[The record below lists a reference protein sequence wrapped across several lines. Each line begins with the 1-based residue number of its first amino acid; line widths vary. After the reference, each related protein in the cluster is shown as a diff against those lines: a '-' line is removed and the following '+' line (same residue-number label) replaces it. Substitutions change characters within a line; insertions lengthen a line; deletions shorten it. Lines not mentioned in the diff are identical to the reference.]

1 MTTEPFAVAPAS
13 IRKAIVRY
21 YDVATHK
28 AHVQLVGSHP
38 TVVESV
44 RVATDIPAGDVVAGR
59 QCTVLFLDPANQ
71 DDAIV
76 LTIQGNLPSGGGGVS
91 DHGLLSGLG
100 DDDHPQYG
108 ALAQAETV
116 AANWTFGAGLQLA
129 ASQTIKDSGG
139 TGRILLSTAAYQLT
153 LTGAVKATA
162 SGAHGATQLLAERVG
177 AQGSVDLSLIEASS
191 TASFSGD
198 GRLFIGLK
206 GQPKPTFAAS
216 SVGHSLHGLD
226 FGAVAGSGASSIG
239 IGEAI
244 AVTVYFG
251 SVNFSGTITKAGG
264 IQIVAP
270 VVIGSPAYTT
280 AFGLDLFDP
289 LSAKIVD
296 YTHLALAN
304 ITGATGFR
312 RHIEALGLTNTNLR
326 VEAGDPTTPGAL
338 KGRAQ
343 LLAAFN
349 ENGVIALRRVEWVD
363 AGAAGGAG
371 LPANA
376 KVLVA
381 I

>member
-1 MTTEPFAVAPAS
+1 MATVIKKAVV
-13 IRKAIVRY
+13 KA
-21 YDVATHK
+21 YDAGTHRAT
-28 AHVQLVGSHP
+28 VQIAGSLG
-38 TVVESV
+38 VWLESV

-59 QCTVLFLDPANQ
+59 QCTVLFLDRANQ

-116 AANWTFGAGLQLA
+116 ASNWTFGAGLQLA

-139 TGRILLSTAAYQLT
+139 TGRILLSTAAYELT
-153 LTGAVKATA
+153 FTGAAKIAGV
-162 SGAHGATQLLAERVG
+162 GALGDKQLLVERTG

-191 TASFSGD
+191 TASFTGD
-198 GRLFIGLK
+198 GRLFIGLR

-216 SVGHSLHGLD
+216 SAGHFLHGLD
-226 FGAVAGSGASSIG
+226 FGAVAGSGASSIN

-251 SVNFSGTITKAGG
+251 SVNFSGSITKAGG

-270 VVIGSPAYTT
+270 VIIGSPAYTT
-280 AFGLDLFDP
+280 AFGLDLYDP

-304 ITGATGFR
+304 ITGVTGFR

-371 LPANA
+371 IPANA
-376 KVLVA
+376 KVPVA